1 MAEKSSLMGKKSS
14 FKGKNRVLSFLV
26 KSSFP
31 QNAQKKGLLL
41 YNSLN
46 KLHQRR
52 FLVQRRSDLY
62 LTFSLGFTIKSN
74 FANNFSINTCKVK
87 QKENVSNTSYLL

>member
-31 QNAQKKGLLL
+31 QNAQKKGL
-41 YNSLN
+41 SL
-46 KLHQRR
+46 
-52 FLVQRRSDLY
+52 
-62 LTFSLGFTIKSN
+62 FSLSDGGLVCILRN
-74 FANNFSINTCKVK
+74 
-87 QKENVSNTSYLL
+87 

>member
-31 QNAQKKGLLL
+31 QNAQKKPAISPYQNQSCVHL
-41 YNSLN
+41 
-46 KLHQRR
+46 
-52 FLVQRRSDLY
+52 
-62 LTFSLGFTIKSN
+62 
-74 FANNFSINTCKVK
+74 FALII
-87 QKENVSNTSYLL
+87 L